1 MSDTRSALA
10 RTRGQGAAKEGL
22 RHWWG
27 QRVTALLLI
36 PLVIW
41 FVIGLVIHTG
51 ADHAAV
57 TDWLSEP
64 VTYGLML
71 VLLGAAFWH
80 GALGLQAV
88 IEDYIAKCRRY
99 EEPLVPTDGGV
110 GRARREELYRQHWAN
125 RSNGRLCF
133 SHHHRVC
140 GLIHGQ
146 WQSLRGGRPQL

>member
-1 MSDTRSALA
+1 MGDMRSALA
-10 RTRGQGAAKEGL
+10 KIRGRGAAREGL

-51 ADHAAV
+51 ADHVAV
-57 TDWLSEP
+57 TEWLGEP

-88 IEDYIAKCRRY
+88 IEDYIAGEWRKLA
-99 EEPLVPTDGGV
+99 LVLLSKLTC
-110 GRARREELYRQHWAN
+110 L
-125 RSNGRLCF
+125 
-133 SHHHRVC
+133 
-140 GLIHGQ
+140 GLFVAAYV
-146 WQSLRGGRPQL
+146 SLTIIAFAG